1 MEKEK
6 NSFKPSEKVTVEKG
20 KLVVGTDED
29 TGITVCEKDC
39 EFMGYDSS
47 SSRVV
52 CRCDSRNKI
61 FSVSDLNS
69 NDLIFFFDNIV
80 R

>member
-6 NSFKPSEKVTVEKG
+6 NNFKPFEKVMVEKG

-39 EFMGYDSS
+39 ENCVFAEI
-47 SSRVV
+47 
-52 CRCDSRNKI
+52 CDERGWC
-61 FSVSDLNS
+61 DG
-69 NDLIFFFDNIV
+69 
-80 R
+80 